1 MNSFAIT
8 FLLLLFTIVNGIEVT
23 LHGFVYVPSVFHETL
38 ADRANAYLKAK
49 GLDVT
54 LKTNFES
61 PFTSSGNP
69 VHVAGFIEESVLKKA
84 YDLYV
89 TDTVYTGRFSE
100 HFEDLSKYV
109 DPNVIDLYKDGTAT
123 KTCYVDT
130 KLAGLPLM
138 VDYGGMYSNMKLL
151 NKYNRTI
158 PETWDELI
166 DTTNYIYNLE
176 SPTNP
181 ELRKFLGHFPDTE
194 NGLVT
199 ILQYI
204 HSFRDSPTDKFP
216 EYTSDN
222 AVAALEKMKEI
233 KNKASTPDDFNTPD
247 IDILKSLN
255 MGNFIFLLYWCTG
268 QQYEGQEYVFSQLPG
283 KKKGISASCVGGS
296 NISMNKYLSEEKKKA
311 AGEVLN
317 FINSFEQQK
326 FGIIN
331 ANLISAIHSTYS
343 DPEICQKIDCIKFS
357 TMQSIVRPS
366 SSAINY
372 EQYSHQFRDLVRGY
386 LYDQNSKTAKEV
398 LTEVEDLR
406 KIHNVE
412 INSMAGIV
420 ILAITFVV
428 ILISCVSY
436 VYITAKRFKQ
446 QFVFLPYFYWC
457 IFILGI
463 LLTAFYPVSGVNKLT
478 NYNCLIRPFLLSIG
492 FDMAFVPFLL
502 KMITIFPTKNGFSKL
517 VKDHFTLMFV
527 FCLIVNVGL
536 NIAWYLVDPLVV
548 NKFMVTSG
556 KNFQFCGTTNSIG
569 NYIKYV
575 MFGCKI
581 VILLV
586 MSVLSFAEWNLIAFK
601 SDIRT
606 ITTTIYNNLVIII
619 TFIIVEKINIDDR
632 YLYYILRAGLVLIYC
647 ISNILIIIGMKYY
660 QISFKKEEAYPD
672 IRSFSKNSSTNA
684 SRNTNYYQS
693 MNQSMNMN
701 KSQNKTNLFNMHYQ
715 TGAAPPAAASKAYP
729 TLFSNSINSMQNS
742 TNGNNLFKNSNSSS
756 NYSSDNGMKNSKNSN
771 NSGNY
776 YNYNTS
782 NNTYNNMTSP
792 VSPISPTARSFNS
805 FNNSSVT
812 YNNSFNNPSYNNS
825 FNHGNNMNMNNFN
838 NSNNLNSRNGNSN
851 NLNSRNGYNSN
862 YQY

>member
-1 MNSFAIT
+1 
-8 FLLLLFTIVNGIEVT
+8 
-23 LHGFVYVPSVFHETL
+23 
-38 ADRANAYLKAK
+38 
-49 GLDVT
+49 
-54 LKTNFES
+54 
-61 PFTSSGNP
+61 
-69 VHVAGFIEESVLKKA
+69 
-84 YDLYV
+84 
-89 TDTVYTGRFSE
+89 
-100 HFEDLSKYV
+100 
-109 DPNVIDLYKDGTAT
+109 
-123 KTCYVDT
+123 
-130 KLAGLPLM
+130 M

-166 DTTNYIYNLE
+166 ETTNYIYDLE

-181 ELRKFLGHFPDTE
+181 ELRRFLGHFPDTE

-222 AVAALEKMKEI
+222 AIAALEKMKEI

-268 QQYEGQEYVFSQLPG
+268 QEYEGQEYVFSQLPG

-296 NISMNKYLSEEKKKA
+296 NISMNRYLTEEKKKA

-317 FINSFEQQK
+317 YINSFEQQK
-326 FGIIN
+326 FGILN

-372 EQYSHQFRDLVRGY
+372 EQYSQQFRDLVRGY
-386 LYDQNSKTAKEV
+386 LYDENNKSAKEI

-406 KIHNVE
+406 RIHYVE
-412 INSMAGIV
+412 VNSMTGIIVLTITALV
-420 ILAITFVV
+420 II
-428 ILISCVSY
+428 ISCISY
-436 VYITAKRFKQ
+436 VYVTAKRFKQ

-457 IFILGI
+457 MFILGI
-463 LLTAFYPVSGVNKLT
+463 MITAFYCVSGVNKLS

-502 KMITIFPTKNGFSKL
+502 KMIAIFPTKNGFSKL
-517 VKDHFTLMFV
+517 VKDHFAIMFTV
-527 FCLIVNVGL
+527 CLIVDVGL
-536 NIAWYLVDPLVV
+536 NIAWYLLDPLVV

-556 KNFQFCGTTNSIG
+556 KNFQYCGTTDSIG

-575 MFGCKI
+575 MFALKI
-581 VILLV
+581 LILLV
-586 MSVLSFAEWNLIAFK
+586 MSVLSFAEWNLMAFK
-601 SDIRT
+601 YDIRT
-606 ITTTIYNNLVIII
+606 ITTTIYNNLIII
-619 TFIIVEKINIDDR
+619 ISFIIVEKINIDDR
-632 YLYYILRAGLVLIYC
+632 YLYFILRAGLVLIYC

-660 QISFKKEEAYPD
+660 QITFKKVEDYPD
-672 IRSFSKNSSTNA
+672 IRSFNKSSSSGISK
-684 SRNTNYYQS
+684 NYYQS

-701 KSQNKTNLFNMHYQ
+701 KSQNKTNLLNMHYE
-715 TGAAPPAAASKAYP
+715 TGAVPPNAASKAYP
-729 TLFSNSINSMQNS
+729 TLFSSSVNSMNS
-742 TNGNNLFKNSNSSS
+742 SNGNHLFKNSNNSSS
-756 NYSSDNGMKNSKNSN
+756 NYSSDTAMKNSNH
-771 NSGNY
+771 SGNY
-776 YNYNTS
+776 YNYNS
-782 NNTYNNMTSP
+782 SNNNTYNSMTSP
-792 VSPISPTARSFNS
+792 VSPVSPTARS

-812 YNNSFNNPSYNNS
+812 YNNSYNNHSFNS
-825 FNHGNNMNMNNFN
+825 FNYANNTNHMNNGNNYNNHN
-838 NSNNLNSRNGNSN
+838 V
-851 NLNSRNGYNSN
+851 YNPN
-862 YQY
+862 YKY